1 MWKILIIQQIRTR
14 SPESLI
20 SVINEGDRGKRF
32 EDIDD
37 DSFLTTIMMTTAT
50 MYKRRYRTE

>member
-20 SVINEGDRGKRF
+20 SVINEGDRGQMF

-37 DSFLTTIMMTTAT
+37 DSFFD
-50 MYKRRYRTE
+50 ENNDDNCNHV